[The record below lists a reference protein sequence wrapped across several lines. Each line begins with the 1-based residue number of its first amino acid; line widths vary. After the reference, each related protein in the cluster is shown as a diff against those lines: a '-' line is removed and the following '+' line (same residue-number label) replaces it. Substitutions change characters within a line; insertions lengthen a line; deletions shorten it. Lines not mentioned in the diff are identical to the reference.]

1 MAVIGGLAKDPL
13 TGLNK
18 FQQQQKDTQAQYGGA
33 YKPGNIISQ
42 PAVGAGAAGGV
53 GAAAGA
59 AVLGAGGGAKPGA
72 APAVGGAPAAGA
84 GGYNPY
90 APSAPL
96 AQYQS
101 SYNGPDMKGMTD
113 QLNSIYSNMSAS
125 QLQKLKDALAVQL
138 QGYNSQETTAN
149 QSAYDNRNNNDVMS
163 MQQMQGL
170 REQMAAQGV
179 NGGDSITAQVANDAS
194 RQSGA
199 NAINRDQANAIQD
212 LAQKRALAQSQEASG
227 ELSLQQQIDSDK
239 AGAMLNL
246 LQYGDSRAF
255 DVDQAKYGRFS
266 DDLARQ
272 FQQSQ
277 FDYGKGQDQI
287 QNDAQYGGTY
297 KGGQTFAAQQQQ
309 IQNDAQYGGTYAGKK
324 TVAQDQQEWNNRFD
338 YGNAIG
344 QFGNGQQTLASK
356 GQQFSQDLQ
365 TKNYNHQNN
374 QDAFQNDLATKNYNH
389 GLNQDSFN
397 NGINQSQD
405 DLAWINSDNKAAGGG
420 TADQYKG
427 FTPSQ
432 VLSAVKGQLFDQWGD
447 PIGGGTSVDPQ
458 KIYETVN
465 SYHLPI
471 GQDEQV
477 MLAMGLTQKQI
488 DAFDADPKIGMGK

>member
-18 FQQQQKDTQAQYGGA
+18 FQTQQKATQAQYGGT
-33 YKPGNIISQ
+33 YKPGDIVT
-42 PAVGAGAAGGV
+42 PPAAGPGSTV
-53 GAAAGA
+53 SAGAAAGA
-59 AVLGAGGGAKPGA
+59 ALGGVKP
-72 APAVGGAPAAGA
+72 APAQTAPVAGAGA

-125 QLQKLKDALAVQL
+125 QLQQLKNALAVQQ
-138 QGYNSQETTAN
+138 QGYNAQETTAN
-149 QSAYDNRNNNDVMS
+149 QNAYDGRNSNDVMS

-199 NAINRDQANAIQD
+199 NAINRDQANALQD
-212 LAQKRALAQSQEASG
+212 LAQKRALANSQEASS

-277 FDYGKGQDQI
+277 FEYGKGQDQI

-309 IQNDAQYGGTYAGKK
+309 IQNDAQYAGTYG
-324 TVAQDQQEWNNRFD
+324 
-338 YGNAIG
+338 
-344 QFGNGQQTLASK
+344 GQQTRAAMESDRAYTADNNQRYTDNQYRDKTYNRGVLES
-356 GQQFSQDLQ
+356 DR
-365 TKNYNHQNN
+365 NYGRGVFESDRNYGRGVLESDRNYGRGVYESDRN
-374 QDAFQNDLATKNYNH
+374 YTYGAGQDAFH
-389 GLNQDSFN
+389 
-397 NGINQSQD
+397 NGISQSGD
-405 DLAWINSDNKAAGGG
+405 DLQWLRYEQDQANAGGAPKYDG
-420 TADQYKG
+420 MPVNQVIDALQKR
-427 FTPSQ
+427 FTDPNTMKQ
-432 VLSAVKGQLFDQWGD
+432 VAGL
-447 PIGGGTSVDPQ
+447 TPQ
-458 KIYETVN
+458 KIWETV
-465 SYHLPI
+465 SAYGLPD
-471 GQDEQV
+471 GQDDQ
-477 MLAMGLTQKQI
+477 AMISL
-488 DAFDADPKIGMGK
+488 GMSKEDIAAQDKLHAKK